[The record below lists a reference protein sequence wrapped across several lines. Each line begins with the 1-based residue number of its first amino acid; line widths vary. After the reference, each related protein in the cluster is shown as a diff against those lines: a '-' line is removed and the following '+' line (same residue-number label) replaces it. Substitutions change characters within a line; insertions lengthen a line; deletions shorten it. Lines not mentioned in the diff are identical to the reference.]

1 MMKNSNSS
9 NCSLT
14 FPSLLF
20 SLSATLFQ
28 IYQKKNVQLTM
39 YFTIRCK
46 AIQMIAN
53 RSNFYGKRKTSQCD
67 TKPNEKVSHT
77 QHNTITLIAPK
88 RKRKKEI
95 VLEKA
100 TSHSQDLITINR
112 KKIYF
117 SQQEILTPKNNKR
130 LSICMYVVAQQNLY
144 GSVFVSIDDCGAMNF
159 LETLEFAIDFVRVAI
174 PISDFRRMFFFWLS
188 VVQTT

>member
-1 MMKNSNSS
+1 
-9 NCSLT
+9 
-14 FPSLLF
+14 
-20 SLSATLFQ
+20 
-28 IYQKKNVQLTM
+28 
-39 YFTIRCK
+39 
-46 AIQMIAN
+46 MIAN

-77 QHNTITLIAPK
+77 QHNHIDSAKEKERDSVRESDITLTGPDNNK
-88 RKRKKEI
+88 
-95 VLEKA
+95 
-100 TSHSQDLITINR
+100 S

-144 GSVFVSIDDCGAMNF
+144 GVFVSIDDCGAMNF